1 MWLERQGKIGKTKGK
16 RHADGQ
22 SRQSRTWP
30 NRGVESVE
38 AWGRRRKIEKGEEE
52 QSLASCGRAEP
63 NLAIEARS
71 ERRGGAGG
79 RSREGRGI
87 EILPCGRAERTIAV
101 LGEGLVD

>member
-52 QSLASCGRAEP
+52 QSLASCT
-63 NLAIEARS
+63 LAGGQSRTWQL
-71 ERRGGAGG
+71 RRGAGG
-79 RSREGRGI
+79 VEAQAEDREREG
-87 EILPCGRAERTIAV
+87 E
-101 LGEGLVD
+101 